1 MAYPELRDKET
12 EDHLALAGNPEVA
25 VDQLPPELLEYTI
38 TPFVPSDPAATT
50 REPFWFVDTRL
61 QIWDGALVP

>member
-25 VDQLPPELLEYTI
+25 VDQLPPELLEYEI

-50 REPFWFVDTRL
+50 RDPFWFVDTRL
-61 QIWDGALVP
+61 QIWLGSPDP